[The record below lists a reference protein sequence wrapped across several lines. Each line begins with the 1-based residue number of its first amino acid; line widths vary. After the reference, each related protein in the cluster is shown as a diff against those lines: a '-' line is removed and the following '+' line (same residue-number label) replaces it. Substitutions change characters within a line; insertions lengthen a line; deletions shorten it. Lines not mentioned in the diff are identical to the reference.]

1 MEGSGSKTAAHLR
14 TFFVLVMCV
23 EILESLVA
31 FLGILGRWMSK
42 YRTKSLF
49 WGGAV
54 PGTSCQASLAVKS
67 DTNLG
72 TGPLGFEGG
81 TLEALTAGG
90 GITSSKAVTLGVGY
104 FLSANGT
111 FLADA
116 GTTSTLN
123 GVISGTGSLTKDG
136 PGTLTLTGKNT
147 FTGGTVLSAG
157 ALTVNGPQALG
168 LGNVMLNG
176 GILNADPQPINVKGN
191 YTQNAGATLQLQVAG
206 ANPGQYDTLNVGG
219 NAALGGTLQLI
230 SLGFKPVAGNI
241 LTLVTT
247 GGVVSSRFAQFENP
261 FATGPGFTTVDL
273 LLERSATGF

>member
-1 MEGSGSKTAAHLR
+1 
-14 TFFVLVMCV
+14 
-23 EILESLVA
+23 
-31 FLGILGRWMSK
+31 
-42 YRTKSLF
+42 
-49 WGGAV
+49 
-54 PGTSCQASLAVKS
+54 VKS

-191 YTQNAGATLQLQVAG
+191 YTQNAGATLQFQVAG

-241 LTLVTT
+241 LTRLSQLTAKMRYFS
-247 GGVVSSRFAQFENP
+247 G
-261 FATGPGFTTVDL
+261 
-273 LLERSATGF
+273 